1 MSVSL
6 FHRPGPWTVD
16 DLDDLPDDGNR
27 YELVDGSL
35 VVSPAPAKPHLRT
48 VSRLHR
54 LLVLQAPEGYAVG
67 ENGGVATTS
76 KRTYFIPDLFV
87 TEESA
92 LEGTEAAFR
101 PDEVRL
107 AVEVLSP
114 GNRGTDLVL
123 KRHYYAEM
131 RIPQYWIVDPKTRTL
146 TVLTLDGD
154 RYGDEF
160 VVKAGQRWR
169 TEEPFPLELDP
180 AEFC

>member
-6 FHRPGPWTVD
+6 FHRRGPWTVD

-35 VVSPAPAKPHLRT
+35 IVSPAPAKPHYRAVT
-48 VSRLHR
+48 RLHR
-54 LLVLQAPEGYAVG
+54 LLVVQAPKKYAVG
-67 ENGGVATTS
+67 GNGGVATKS

-87 TEESA
+87 TEDAA
-92 LEGTEAAFR
+92 LDGSDATFR
-101 PDEVRL
+101 PDEVYL

-114 GNRGTDLVL
+114 SNRATDLVL

-131 RIPQYWIVDPKTRTL
+131 GIPRYWIVDPQARTL
-146 TVLTLDGD
+146 SVLALDGD

-160 VVKAGQRWR
+160 VVKAGQAWR
-169 TEEPFPLELDP
+169 TGEPFPLELDP
-180 AEFC
+180 ADFC

>member
-35 VVSPAPAKPHLRT
+35 VVSPAPRTTHLRT
-48 VSRLHR
+48 TRLVR
-54 LLVLQAPEGYAVG
+54 LLLERYAPAGIAVG
-67 ENGGVATTS
+67 EGGGILSRA
-76 KRTYFIPDLFV
+76 RDTYFIPDIYV
-87 TEESA
+87 VQAAA
-92 LEGTEAAFR
+92 LEGDRAGFQPAEML
-101 PDEVRL
+101 L

-114 GNRGTDLVL
+114 SNRGTDLVT
-123 KRHYYAEM
+123 KRHYYATM
-131 RIPQYWIVDPKTRTL
+131 GIPRYWIVDPKAHTL

-154 RYGDEF
+154 RYGDDL
-160 VVKAGQRWR
+160 VVKAGQAWHA
-169 TEEPFPLELDP
+169 EEPFPLELDP